1 MGAPAG
7 NAGCKLL
14 KDWSGRE
21 DLNLRPPGPETKG
34 ANWMAIERSWQPR
47 WTQPQV
53 YLFVL
58 QVFFKMRLFGRSY
71 RSQRYVKSLALRN
84 LAEREGFEPSVQVL
98 ARTTV

>member
-1 MGAPAG
+1 MDLQSPCPVRSA
-7 NAGCKLL
+7 LL
-14 KDWSGRE
+14 DS
-21 DLNLRPPGPETKG
+21 PCAIAAGPETKG
-34 ANWMAIERSWQPR
+34 ANWMAIEHSWQPR
-47 WTQPQV
+47 WTQAQN

-58 QVFFKMRLFGRSY
+58 QVRVFGRSC